1 MRNYG
6 IDWLRIFVVF
16 LLFPFHTARVFD
28 WWEMNY
34 IMDIPNAFSSWF
46 IACVGFWFMALL
58 FVIAGFSTFQALQKR
73 SSGDYVKER
82 VKRLLF
88 PFLIGLV
95 LIVPVQGYVASL
107 QHEGFSGSYLQFLG
121 GYFTDFRDIS
131 GYTGSFTPAHLWFIL
146 YLFVISLCLLPLLKK
161 LRTPKT
167 ESKLKPWML
176 FFAFFPMTISEALPD
191 IGGKNPFFYAL
202 LFLFGFLI
210 ARTDAIMDF
219 IRRTRFVT
227 LGAALVLTPVYF
239 LVASALGWPGD
250 IDLVSALVAFLRNF
264 CVWLIILALMGL
276 ADTYLNKPSRVLT
289 YLNRAS
295 FPVYLLHQSVMM
307 VIAYFVVATALSA
320 GMKFLT
326 IMLATLLASLL
337 IYELFRHTAPTR
349 FILGIKGEKE
359 KI

>member
-1 MRNYG
+1 MRKYG

-28 WWEMNY
+28 WWEANY
-34 IMDIPNAFSSWF
+34 IKDVPNAFSSWF
-46 IACVGFWFMALL
+46 ISSVGFWFMALL

-73 SSGDYVKER
+73 SAGEYAKER

-107 QHEGFSGSYLQFLG
+107 QHEGFSGSYLQFLS

-146 YLFVISLCLLPLLKK
+146 YLFVISLCLLPLLMK
-161 LRTPKT
+161 LRAPKT
-167 ESKLKPWML
+167 ESAMRPWML
-176 FFAFFPMTISEALPD
+176 FLAFLPMTISEALPD
-191 IGGKNPFFYAL
+191 IGGKNPFFFGL
-202 LFLFGFLI
+202 LFFFGFLI
-210 ARTDAIMDF
+210 ARAEPIMEL
-219 IRRTRFVT
+219 IRRLRFWT
-227 LGAALVLTPVYF
+227 LGAALLLTPVY
-239 LVASALGWPGD
+239 LMVASTLGWPGD
-250 IDLVSALVAFLRNF
+250 INLISALVALFRNF

-276 ADTYLNKPSRVLT
+276 SDTYLNKPSRVLS

-307 VIAYFVVATALSA
+307 VIAYFIVATALSA
-320 GMKFLT
+320 GLKFLS
-326 IMLATLLASLL
+326 IMFGTLLASLL